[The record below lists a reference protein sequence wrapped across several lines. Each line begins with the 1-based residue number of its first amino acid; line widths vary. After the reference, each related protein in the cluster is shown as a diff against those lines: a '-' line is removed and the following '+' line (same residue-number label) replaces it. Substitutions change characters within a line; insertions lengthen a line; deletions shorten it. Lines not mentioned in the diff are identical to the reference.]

1 MPPGWIVSQPVVITV
16 DEGQAIL
23 NLRLDNRKAAGD
35 RD

>member
-1 MPPGWIVSQPVVITV
+1 MHPGLTVSQPVVITV

-35 RD
+35 QD